1 MNIGMNIGMKRRNG
15 DEGCLL
21 GVLGGSLMGEVDTHM
36 HILHST
42 FWGSWGVLGGYWS
55 GLGGS
60 LGSWDHLWW
69 PFGVRWGSWGV
80 LCVLF
85 GVTWSHLRVLW

>member
-1 MNIGMNIGMKRRNG
+1 MGMKRRNG

-60 LGSWDHLWW
+60 LGGLGII
-69 PFGVRWGSWGV
+69 FGGLLGFVGALGG
-80 LCVLF
+80 CVLL
-85 GVTWSHLRVLW
+85 GATWSHLRVLW

>member
-1 MNIGMNIGMKRRNG
+1 MKRNERDG
-15 DEGCLL
+15 DEGCL
-21 GVLGGSLMGEVDTHM
+21 GVLGASLRGEVDTHM

-60 LGSWDHLWW
+60 SSLVA
-69 PFGVRWGSWGV
+69 FWGSFACYLV
-80 LCVLF
+80 SL
-85 GVTWSHLRVLW
+85 GVT

>member
-1 MNIGMNIGMKRRNG
+1 MNIGKNIGMKRRNG

-55 GLGGS
+55 GLGRS
-60 LGSWDHLWW
+60 LGGLGII
-69 PFGVRWGSWGV
+69 FGGLLGFVRALGGCLACYLV
-80 LCVLF
+80 PL
-85 GVTWSHLRVLW
+85 GAT

>member
-1 MNIGMNIGMKRRNG
+1 MNIGMNIGMKRNG

-42 FWGSWGVLGGYWS
+42 FWGSWGVLGGYWN

-60 LGSWDHLWW
+60 VGVLGSSLVA
-69 PFGVRWGSWGV
+69 FWGSFACYLVSLGV
-80 LCVLF
+80 L
-85 GVTWSHLRVLW
+85 W

>member
-1 MNIGMNIGMKRRNG
+1 MNIGMNIGMKRRTG

-42 FWGSWGVLGGYWS
+42 FWGFLGGYWS

-60 LGSWDHLWW
+60 LGGLGII
-69 PFGVRWGSWGV
+69 FGGLLGFV
-80 LCVLF
+80 CVLF

>member
-1 MNIGMNIGMKRRNG
+1 MKRNERDG
-15 DEGCLL
+15 DEGCL
-21 GVLGGSLMGEVDTHM
+21 GVLGASLRGEVDTHM

-60 LGSWDHLWW
+60 LGVLGSSLVA
-69 PFGVRWGSWGV
+69 FWGSFACYLV
-80 LCVLF
+80 SL
-85 GVTWSHLRVLW
+85 GVT

>member
-1 MNIGMNIGMKRRNG
+1 MNIRMKRNERNG

-42 FWGSWGVLGGYWS
+42 FWGSWGVLGGWVV
-55 GLGGS
+55 LGSSLVAFWGS
-60 LGSWDHLWW
+60 LGLLGGALRATWCHLESLE
-69 PFGVRWGSWGV
+69 GVVVALG
-80 LCVLF
+80 
-85 GVTWSHLRVLW
+85 

>member
-1 MNIGMNIGMKRRNG
+1 MNIGMKRRNG

-60 LGSWDHLWW
+60 LGGLGII
-69 PFGVRWGSWGV
+69 FGGLLGFV
-80 LCVLF
+80 CVLF
-85 GVTWSHLRVLW
+85 GVTWSVVVALG

>member
-1 MNIGMNIGMKRRNG
+1 MKRNERNG

-42 FWGSWGVLGGYWS
+42 FWGSWGVLGGSWN

-60 LGSWDHLWW
+60 LGGLGIISGGLLG
-69 PFGVRWGSWGV
+69 FVCA
-80 LCVLF
+80 LL

>member
-1 MNIGMNIGMKRRNG
+1 MNIGMKRRNG

-60 LGSWDHLWW
+60 LGGLGII
-69 PFGVRWGSWGV
+69 FGGLLGFVGALGGCLACYLV
-80 LCVLF
+80 PL
-85 GVTWSHLRVLW
+85 GVT

>member
-60 LGSWDHLWW
+60 LGGLGII
-69 PFGVRWGSWGV
+69 FGGLLGFVGALGGCFACYLVS
-80 LCVLF
+80 L
-85 GVTWSHLRVLW
+85 GVT

>member
-21 GVLGGSLMGEVDTHM
+21 GVLGGSLMGEVDAHM

-42 FWGSWGVLGGYWS
+42 YWS

-60 LGSWDHLWW
+60 LGGLGII
-69 PFGVRWGSWGV
+69 FGGLLGFVGALGGCFAWYLVS
-80 LCVLF
+80 L
-85 GVTWSHLRVLW
+85 GVT